1 MGTCNR
7 DRRGRVEVVPD
18 SIRGAFMTRLL
29 AGAGASA
36 VLVLSGAAACG
47 GPSASVA
54 AHPAGSAHS
63 SGHSRVSADAGT
75 VMGRFVIF
83 GTMGRPG
90 RAVDHP
96 APATVVFTDGR
107 HRVLIARAGRSG
119 TFFARLP
126 PGTYHV
132 YGHSPRLITVSQNGS
147 QREDRITLAHP
158 ISVTAGRAT
167 KIVLRAIVP

>member
-1 MGTCNR
+1 
-7 DRRGRVEVVPD
+7 
-18 SIRGAFMTRLL
+18 MTRLL

-36 VLVLSGAAACG
+36 VLVLSAAAACG
-47 GPSASVA
+47 GPSGSVA
-54 AHPAGSAHS
+54 AHPAEPAHNPA
-63 SGHSRVSADAGT
+63 HSRVSAGAGT

-96 APATVVFTDGR
+96 ARATVVFTDGR
-107 HRVLIARAGRSG
+107 HRVLITRAGRSG

-132 YGHSPRLITVSQNGS
+132 YGRSPQLITVSQNGS
-147 QREDRITLAHP
+147 RREDKITLAHP
-158 ISVTAGRAT
+158 ISVTAGHTT